1 MIPWLGF
8 TTVQTD
14 LCCFSCSLLLSLLLV
29 VVVVVGLLRCCF
41 DLSVACVRQAYCSL
55 LPATVIMSVGRK
67 KTEDDDAT
75 EGNFGSSKVISK
87 FKNLIGSVFTLF
99 ENLQSSWTPQFSLGP
114 PLICQ
119 PS

>member
-1 MIPWLGF
+1 VIPWLGF

-55 LPATVIMSVGRK
+55 LPAMLPSSCRSEEKRRK
-67 KTEDDDAT
+67 TTTRRKETSEVQ
-75 EGNFGSSKVISK
+75 K
-87 FKNLIGSVFTLF
+87 
-99 ENLQSSWTPQFSLGP
+99 
-114 PLICQ
+114 
-119 PS
+119 